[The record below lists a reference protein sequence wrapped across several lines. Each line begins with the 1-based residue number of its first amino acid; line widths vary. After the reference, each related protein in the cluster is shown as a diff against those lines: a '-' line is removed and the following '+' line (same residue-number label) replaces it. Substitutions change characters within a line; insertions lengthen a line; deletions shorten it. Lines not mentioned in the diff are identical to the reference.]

1 MAIADRN
8 IEQQAPISAGEAA
21 QAASS
26 MTASSLGLVAQDGP
40 GAAAASSSPSSS
52 GLVAGPSAMSTA
64 ANLKA
69 LGGSKKASEIAGRI
83 SGSAK
88 DLKGASARGTGKPAA
103 SAAKAVKAIGN
114 AGAGTAVSAD
124 VMGSK
129 TPRDASDEVAAE
141 ASGKAGAATKT
152 LVGAAVAVGG
162 KKAAGKARAMA
173 KRGREKSWKAVTES
187 WRGFA
192 SPTRRAAS
200 SAPKA
205 AYLSSGRG
213 ARVKKAATSAAH
225 AAQAAARRVAAGM
238 RTVGNPVLA
247 VSLSVILTFTLAV
260 TALAAAGSSG
270 GSGTGSL
277 EGTEAELA
285 GMLKAYGLSNVETAA
300 IMGNMYAESGYDSHS
315 TDGTGLGDSIGILQ
329 FTDEEKAAYL
339 SWCSKNGKTWDEYA
353 PQLEWTFSNAEG
365 TSTGYWKKRWATG
378 LMKSGYYIGDCGVP
392 SSYSGN
398 IIDASG
404 FESCTDVSLATY
416 AWMAGYERPKDTLSH
431 YDTRRDKAQ
440 EVYSA
445 LQSGG
450 ATYLGS
456 GTAAQ
461 AASYALSKKGCPYV
475 WGAIGPNTFDCSGL
489 VYWAY
494 NQAGVKISRLT
505 AQGQYSSQTTHISK
519 SQLQV
524 GDLVFFG
531 SSTSSIHHVGIY
543 IGSNEFVHAPQSGDV
558 VKTTSL
564 SARRDLIACGRV
576 KG

>member
-40 GAAAASSSPSSS
+40 GVAAASSSPSSS
-52 GLVAGPSAMSTA
+52 DLVASPSAMSTA
-64 ANLKA
+64 ASLKA
-69 LGGSKKASEIAGRI
+69 VGGSKKASEIAGRI
-83 SGSAK
+83 SGSPKA
-88 DLKGASARGTGKPAA
+88 AA
-103 SAAKAVKAIGN
+103 SKAAQA
-114 AGAGTAVSAD
+114 AGRALGGSSASIAA
-124 VMGSK
+124 MGSE
-129 TPRDASDEVAAE
+129 TTRDASDEVAGE
-141 ASGKAGAATKT
+141 ASGKAGTATKT
-152 LVGAAVAVGG
+152 LVGAAAAVAG
-162 KKAAGKARAMA
+162 KKPAGKAHAIAR
-173 KRGREKSWKAVTES
+173 RGREKSWKAVTES
-187 WRGFA
+187 WRGYA
-192 SPTRRAAS
+192 SPAKRAAQK
-200 SAPKA
+200 APKA

-213 ARVKKAATSAAH
+213 ARVKKAATSAAN

-277 EGTEAELA
+277 EGTEAEIA
-285 GMLKAYGLSNVETAA
+285 QALKGYGFSNVCTAA
-300 IMGNMYAESGYDSHS
+300 IIGNMYGESGETYNTRANDS
-315 TDGTGLGDSIGILQ
+315 TGAGDSIGVLQ
-329 FTDEEKAAYL
+329 FTDSDDDNEKTL
-339 SWCSKNGKTWDEYA
+339 FIGWCSKTGKDKYSLDA
-353 PQLEWTFSNAEG
+353 QLEWAFSNEEG
-365 TSTGYWKKRWATG
+365 TSKGYWKSKNRWGTG
-378 LMKSGYYIGDCGVP
+378 LQKSGYYIGDCGVP
-392 SSYSGN
+392 ESYRGKTTS
-398 IIDASG
+398 AKQ
-404 FESCTDVSLATY
+404 FEECSDVAFATY
-416 AWMAGYERPKDTLSH
+416 AWMACYERCRDYDCHYASGDPGSPIRLNKAREILNALSNA
-431 YDTRRDKAQ
+431 T
-440 EVYSA
+440 
-445 LQSGG
+445 
-450 ATYLGS
+450 TYLGS